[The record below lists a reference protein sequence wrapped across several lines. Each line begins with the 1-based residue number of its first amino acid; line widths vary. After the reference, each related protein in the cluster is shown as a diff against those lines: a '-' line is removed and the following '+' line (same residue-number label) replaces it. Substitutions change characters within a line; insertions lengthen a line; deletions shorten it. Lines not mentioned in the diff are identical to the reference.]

1 MLLIDDSDNDN
12 NDTIHDACNK
22 KNKEYNQRDS
32 SGSNNKHYQ
41 SVSMVKKRV
50 VIKGDSI
57 VKNVNDCQ
65 LSKPLTQIRCL
76 LNHSLVQQQSKYQ
89 PLSNLQL
96 KKNLMVSF

>member
-1 MLLIDDSDNDN
+1 MLLNDDSDDDN

-22 KNKEYNQRDS
+22 KNKENNQRDS

-57 VKNVNDCQ
+57 VKNVNDCH
-65 LSKPLTQIRCL
+65 LSKSLTQIRYL
-76 LNHSLVQQQSKYQ
+76 LNHSLVQQQRKYQ

-96 KKNLMVSF
+96 KKNLIVSF